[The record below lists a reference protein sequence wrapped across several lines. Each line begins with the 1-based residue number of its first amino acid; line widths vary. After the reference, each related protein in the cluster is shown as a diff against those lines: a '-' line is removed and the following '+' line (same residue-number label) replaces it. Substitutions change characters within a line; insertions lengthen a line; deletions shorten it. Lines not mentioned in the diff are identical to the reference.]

1 MRHHAPL
8 CALTSLLLAACGGG
22 GGGSGNSTPDVAY
35 PTTSVAGK
43 VTYQGAP
50 LAGATVVAY
59 STNGNNVAATAVT
72 DASGHYSFTGLDVS
86 CTDDCV
92 AVYNFFTYKA
102 GYSFAPALAGDA
114 TGNRA
119 NLQWG
124 VQAYGWNVA
133 SGDAVAR
140 GGYNGA
146 FTNPDNGTGAPI
158 NFNVI
163 TFTSLAGDS
172 QTNADFVGY
181 TGSHPVVQL
190 AATGQTASYAAGD
203 DAALDEGVAWPASR
217 FSDNGDGTVSD
228 QLTGLVWLK
237 NAACFSPANWAA
249 AIADA
254 NQLASGQC
262 GLTDGSAAGAWR
274 LPNLIELESLIDA
287 SASAPAVSGPFANVP
302 SAAAGSVYWTSTPY
316 WSGAGSSTTNAWA
329 IRLSDGRYI
338 NGNDANGSNLMASGT
353 NGVWAVKGTAGA
365 AVTLASTGAIEPFA
379 PRDDGTLA
387 TGAPLPQARML
398 DNGDGTITD
407 TLTGLIW
414 LKKADCINDTWSGAL
429 SAIGQLASGQ
439 CGLTDGSAAGAW
451 RMPNRREMQSLQDRG
466 QNNHALYFNETFT
479 SAFPSAIPTQSA
491 IFAGMPEFQYY
502 WTSTTDAANTAEA
515 WTVFSC
521 DYGVYDT
528 LKSATGY
535 SLAVRGPTP

>member
-1 MRHHAPL
+1 MRHPVPL
-8 CALTSLLLAACGGG
+8 YVLSALLLTACGGG
-22 GGGSGNSTPDVAY
+22 GGGGGNNTPDVAY
-35 PTTSVAGK
+35 PTTSVSGK

-72 DASGHYSFTGLDVS
+72 DAAGNYSFSGLDVS

-92 AVYNFFTYKA
+92 AVFNFFAYKA
-102 GYSFAPALAGDA
+102 GYSLAPALAGDP

-119 NLQWG
+119 NLQWS

-146 FTNPDNGTGAPI
+146 FTNPDNDTGAPI

-172 QTNADFVGY
+172 QTNADFIAYSGA
-181 TGSHPVVQL
+181 HPVVQL
-190 AATGQTASYAAGD
+190 AATGQTTSYAPGD
-203 DAALDEGVAWPASR
+203 DAAMAQGVAWPGGR
-217 FSDNGDGTVSD
+217 MHDNGDGTVSD

-237 NAACFSPANWAA
+237 NAACFAPATWPGAVT
-249 AIADA
+249 DA

-262 GLTDGSAAGAWR
+262 GLTDGSAAGDWR
-274 LPNLIELESLIDA
+274 LPNLIELESLIDVA
-287 SASAPAVSGPFANVP
+287 ASAPAVSGPFSNVP
-302 SAAAGSVYWTSTPY
+302 AAASGSVYWTSTPY
-316 WSGAGSSTTNAWA
+316 WSGSGTSTTSAWA

-338 NGNDANGSNLMASGT
+338 NGNDANGNNLMASGL
-353 NGVWAVKGTAGA
+353 NGVWAVRGASGA

-379 PRDDGTLA
+379 ARDDGTLA
-387 TGAPLPQARML
+387 MGAPLPQARMI
-398 DNGDGTITD
+398 DNGDGTVTD
-407 TLTGLIW
+407 TVTGLIW
-414 LKKADCINDTWSGAL
+414 LKQANCINASWAGAL
-429 SAIGQLASGQ
+429 TAIGQLASGQ
-439 CGLTDGSAAGAW
+439 CGLSDGSTAGQW

-466 QNNHALYFNETFT
+466 QNNHALYFDETFS
-479 SAFPSAIPTQSA
+479 SALPSAIPTQTA
-491 IFAGMPEFQYY
+491 IFVNMPEFEYY
-502 WTSTTDAANTAEA
+502 WTSSTDAANTAEA

-521 DYGVYDT
+521 DFGVYDT
-528 LKSATGY
+528 VKSATGY
-535 SLAVRGPTP
+535 SLAVRGPAP